1 MKQGDKYYAKINC
14 LFNLNED
21 SKSLILSLREDDAR
35 KIKRVLK
42 GLRCEMAVVFSNL
55 EMEMMNI
62 DVFLDDE
69 VRIKIVNE
77 QLYVQRNDVLE
88 FLIDENNLVRDI
100 VFRRAIKKNYDV
112 IRKIMRLIYPPN
124 TKPRKM
130 TVNKPLKR
138 REKIMYIKMDE

>member
-1 MKQGDKYYAKINC
+1 MKQGEKYYAKINC
-14 LFNLNED
+14 LFNLQED
-21 SKSLILSLREDDAR
+21 NNSLIVNLREDDAR
-35 KIKRVLK
+35 KIRRVLK
-42 GLRCEMAVVFSNL
+42 ELRCEMAAVFSNI

-100 VFRRAIKKNYDV
+100 VFRKAIKKNYDV
-112 IRKIMRLIYPPN
+112 IRKIMRLIYPSS
-124 TKPRKM
+124 KPRKM

>member
-1 MKQGDKYYAKINC
+1 MKQGDKYCAKINC
-14 LFNLNED
+14 LFNLHED
-21 SKSLILSLREDDAR
+21 SKSLIVSLREDDAR

-42 GLRCEMAVVFSNL
+42 GLRCEMEAAFFNI

-77 QLYVQRNDVLE
+77 QLYVQRNDVLG

-112 IRKIMRLIYPPN
+112 IRKIMRLIYPSN
-124 TKPRKM
+124 KPRKM

>member
-1 MKQGDKYYAKINC
+1 MKQGKRCYAKINC
-14 LFNLNED
+14 IFVLHED
-21 SKSLILSLREDDAR
+21 SSSLGVNLRKDDAR
-35 KIKRVLK
+35 KIRRVLK
-42 GLRCEMAVVFSNL
+42 ELRCEMEAAFFNI

-77 QLYVQRNDVLE
+77 QLYVQRNGVLE
-88 FLIDENNLVRDI
+88 FLIDENSLVRDI

-112 IRKIMRLIYPPN
+112 IRKIMRLIYPSS
-124 TKPRKM
+124 KPRKM

>member
-1 MKQGDKYYAKINC
+1 MIVN
-14 LFNLNED
+14 
-21 SKSLILSLREDDAR
+21 LREDDAR
-35 KIKRVLK
+35 KIRRVLK
-42 GLRCEMAVVFSNL
+42 ELRCEMAAVFSNI

-100 VFRRAIKKNYDV
+100 VFRKAIKKNYDV
-112 IRKIMRLIYPPN
+112 IRKIMRLIYPSS
-124 TKPRKM
+124 KPRKM

>member
-1 MKQGDKYYAKINC
+1 MIVN
-14 LFNLNED
+14 
-21 SKSLILSLREDDAR
+21 LREDDAR
-35 KIKRVLK
+35 KIRRVLK
-42 GLRCEMAVVFSNL
+42 ELRCEMAAVFSNI

-100 VFRRAIKKNYDV
+100 VFRNAIKKNYDV
-112 IRKIMRLIYPPN
+112 IRKIMRLIYPSS
-124 TKPRKM
+124 KPRKM

>member
-1 MKQGDKYYAKINC
+1 
-14 LFNLNED
+14 
-21 SKSLILSLREDDAR
+21 LIVNLREDDAR
-35 KIKRVLK
+35 KIRRVLK
-42 GLRCEMAVVFSNL
+42 ELRCEMAAVFSNI

-100 VFRRAIKKNYDV
+100 VFRKAIKKNYDV
-112 IRKIMRLIYPPN
+112 IRKIMRLIYPSS
-124 TKPRKM
+124 KPRKM

>member
-1 MKQGDKYYAKINC
+1 MKQGEKYYAKINC
-14 LFNLNED
+14 LFNLQED
-21 SKSLILSLREDDAR
+21 NNSLIVNLREDDAR
-35 KIKRVLK
+35 KIRRVLK
-42 GLRCEMAVVFSNL
+42 ELRCEMAAVFSNI

-100 VFRRAIKKNYDV
+100 VFRNAIKKNYDV
-112 IRKIMRLIYPPN
+112 IRKIMRLIYPSS
-124 TKPRKM
+124 KPRKM

>member
-1 MKQGDKYYAKINC
+1 
-14 LFNLNED
+14 
-21 SKSLILSLREDDAR
+21 LIVNLREDDAR
-35 KIKRVLK
+35 KIRRVLK
-42 GLRCEMAVVFSNL
+42 ELRCEMAAVFSNI

-100 VFRRAIKKNYDV
+100 VFRKAIKKN
-112 IRKIMRLIYPPN
+112 
-124 TKPRKM
+124 
-130 TVNKPLKR
+130 
-138 REKIMYIKMDE
+138 